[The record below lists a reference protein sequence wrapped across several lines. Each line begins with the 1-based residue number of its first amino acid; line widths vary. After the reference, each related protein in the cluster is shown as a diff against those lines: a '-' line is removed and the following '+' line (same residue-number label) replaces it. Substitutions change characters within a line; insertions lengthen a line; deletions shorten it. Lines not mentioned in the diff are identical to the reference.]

1 MAETVT
7 ITDNRTG
14 ETIEVPITNGGVDA
28 SQWSKLLP
36 GIWFYDPSFSTT
48 AAASAWLLAL
58 RPGDRQPGAW
68 SCSGGCRGQPCPA

>member
-48 AAASAWLLAL
+48 AAASSSITELDGENGIL
-58 RPGDRQPGAW
+58 RY
-68 SCSGGCRGQPCPA
+68 RG